1 MNDFKKLNKLVNE
14 NRAKLNSLYKDL
26 DNDIIKQAIEIL
38 NLQGTKSERIAILR
52 RIVDLK
58 IDPLKNEFTKL
69 GKSEEEQKI
78 AIEKMYDFT
87 RKIHEKM
94 HFELLI
100 KIKKEK
106 ILNEFFTEVITLM
119 HRVGIKINK
128 WQELWQSHIIDG
140 INKDFDKKFKNLKQ
154 ASEFC
159 EKNKLF
165 QTDDNQKADRTYGAI
180 IKTGEKYQFFPYA
193 TVFKDEV
200 LDVANEIEFGL
211 INLEKLC
218 KNENEK
224 SYINYF
230 KSIKNAFLENDN
242 DKVIKA
248 WQEAEICWMNVRDKI
263 QPAHPLEYYEDAYT
277 HAVALEWDIRLVD
290 EDGIDEES
298 FKSNIQKS
306 FEHISKE
313 INLQDENIK
322 NQVISNIQR
331 TQLYVS
337 VPLVY
342 YGAELNGLFSAQ
354 VVPNDEKV
362 SKMCGKKIFAFVN
375 YIYESAKAK
384 PFMRLSSEIFEKDF
398 LNFGREILY
407 TKPEIW
413 KKVYEISTIG
423 HEFGHILFIDNDTEL
438 LMNKNGVF
446 KFIEEY
452 KATTG
457 GLVNFFLN
465 KDEKYKMAVFHELI
479 ARAIGLIAWMEVDEV
494 RAYYCEGLIHLSL
507 LFQSGVLSFKNKKLS
522 IDFSELSYKNFK
534 EICLN
539 NYKNLA
545 KHYADK
551 KEASEFLNIFCEEH
565 KNTFLP
571 KDVNTKEFVLYFYER
586 YKDIGN
592 DVDESG
598 EWEKWQ
604 NIIK

>member
-1 MNDFKKLNKLVNE
+1 MNDFKKLNKLVNK

-26 DNDIIKQAIEIL
+26 DNDIVKQALEIL
-38 NLQGTKSERIAILR
+38 NLQGTKSEKIAILR
-52 RIVDLK
+52 RVVDLK
-58 IDPLKNEFTKL
+58 IDPLKNELKKL
-69 GKSEEEQKI
+69 GRNEEEQKI

-87 RKIHEKM
+87 RKIHEKI
-94 HFELLI
+94 HFELLL
-100 KIKKEK
+100 KIKEEK
-106 ILNEFFTEVITLM
+106 ILDDFFTEIITLM

-140 INKDFDKKFKNLKQ
+140 INKEFDKKFKNLKE

-180 IKTGEKYQFFPYA
+180 IKTGKKYQFFPYA

-218 KNENEK
+218 KNDNEK
-224 SYINYF
+224 SYIKYF
-230 KSIKNAFLENDN
+230 KSIKNAFLENNN

-248 WQEAEICWMNVRDKI
+248 WQEAEICWMNIRDKI

-298 FKSNIQKS
+298 FKSSIQKS

-337 VPLVY
+337 LPLVY

-384 PFMRLSSEIFEKDF
+384 PFMKLSSEIFEKDF

-457 GLVNFFLN
+457 GLVNFFLHED
-465 KDEKYKMAVFHELI
+465 KKYKMAVFHELI

-507 LFQSGVLSFKNKKLS
+507 LFESGVLSFKDKKLS
-522 IDFSELSYKNFK
+522 INFDESSYEKFK

-539 NYKNLA
+539 NYKNLV

-571 KDVNTKEFVLYFYER
+571 KNNNTKEFVLYFYER